1 MSTAWIMF
9 FNPENCRNE
18 TEVESKFVVQYLLPA
33 LGYSPQSWNQEVSL
47 GNIRL
52 DFLIFTAQFL
62 PIRLGRDSPLSLVV
76 EAKSPRH
83 HLNPHIKKLRY
94 YLTRLSIPYGVLTN
108 GKDFRIFERDGETIR
123 LIFQC
128 RGTEVE
134 TKLTEIK
141 SLIGYAEIQQR
152 WLGPSLPD
160 LNARQSF
167 QTITV
172 SKCSID
178 NSENFDPTIPGQSNS
193 LKVIDSSVSNLNF
206 EVVNEIEIKP
216 VMINPASI
224 ESPNNSLQ
232 GANKMKTIAV
242 YHNKGGVGK
251 TTTVVNL
258 AAALSKQKK
267 RVLIID
273 LDSQA
278 NTTFAAGLVKF
289 EEEENDTLKNSN
301 VLHLLSSEDFSPI
314 KEVARTAHYCSPS
327 VDVVPS
333 HIDLMGAENDLNSL
347 DHSRAILIQK
357 LRDVSHDY
365 DIVLID
371 TPPSLN
377 LYARIALIAADYLII
392 PSDLKPFANQGLNNV
407 RNLIKDV
414 NSFRKLVTKPP
425 IEILGVLPTKVSTN
439 SRFRQSTLPK
449 RIQAVTEKYGFAVME
464 SIIFEREDL
473 AKCSER
479 IEILGELEIPD
490 PQSVLDFKPG
500 SDAAIEFDELALE
513 VLRKVA

>member
-1 MSTAWIMF
+1 
-9 FNPENCRNE
+9 
-18 TEVESKFVVQYLLPA
+18 
-33 LGYSPQSWNQEVSL
+33 NQEVSL

-52 DFLIFTAQFL
+52 DFLVFAAQFL
-62 PIRLGRDSPLSLVV
+62 PIRLGQDSPLSLVV
-76 EAKSPRH
+76 EAKSPRQN
-83 HLNPHIKKLRY
+83 LNPHVKKLRY

-108 GKDFRIFERDGETIR
+108 GKDLRIFEREGETIR

-128 RGTEVE
+128 RGADVE
-134 TKLTEIK
+134 TRLPEIRAI
-141 SLIGYAEIQQR
+141 IGYEEIQQKR
-152 WLGPSLPD
+152 FGPSSRY
-160 LNARQSF
+160 LNPRQSV

-172 SKCSID
+172 NKCSIN
-178 NSENFDPTIPGQSNS
+178 NSENPDAPSLGQRENSEVVEDGPTTDQSGQTNSTNKNSFQPPNEVSKRADSNS
-193 LKVIDSSVSNLNF
+193 NPNF
-206 EVVNEIEIKP
+206 EVVDEIEINP
-216 VMINPASI
+216 IGINLS
-224 ESPNNSLQ
+224 SVDSDKNSQQ
-232 GANKMKTIAV
+232 GANTMKTIAI

-258 AAALSKQKK
+258 AAALSKQNK

-301 VLHLLSSEDFSPI
+301 VLNLLMSEEFFPI
-314 KEVARTAHYCSPS
+314 KEIARTTHYCSPP

-333 HIDLMGAENDLNSL
+333 HIELMSAESDLNSI
-347 DHSRAILIQK
+347 DQSRAILIQK
-357 LRDVSHDY
+357 LRDVSDDY

-392 PSDLKPFANQGLNNV
+392 PSDLKPFANQGLTNV
-407 RNLIKDV
+407 KNLIKDV
-414 NSFRKLVTKPP
+414 NSFRKLVAKAPL
-425 IEILGVLPTKVSTN
+425 EVLGVLPTKISTN
-439 SRFRQSTLPK
+439 SRFRKSTLP
-449 RIQAVTEKYGFAVME
+449 RRMQTVTEKYGFAVMD

-473 AKCSER
+473 AKCSEKV
-479 IEILGELEIPD
+479 EIMGELEIPN

-500 SDAAIEFDELALE
+500 SDAAIEFDGLAQE
-513 VLRKVA
+513 VLRKVV